1 MQSHEPNNEV
11 DAQSDRTRNVIS
23 GLLELAQIGLDG
35 EMDVEMDVLAT
46 DPKPASVSEMVED
59 ARNTFLSGGRIWAEG
74 AGEGR
79 GNRFTFALPTIDGSE
94 PENVRNPVG
103 FPVGSL
109 GVSVEPAREQRRVL
123 AQ

>member
-23 GLLELAQIGLDG
+23 GLLDLARI
-35 EMDVEMDVLAT
+35 EMDVEMDVLAA

-59 ARNTFLSGGRIWAEG
+59 LRNTFLSGGRIWAES

-79 GNRFTFALPTIDGSE
+79 G
-94 PENVRNPVG
+94 
-103 FPVGSL
+103 
-109 GVSVEPAREQRRVL
+109 Q
-123 AQ
+123 